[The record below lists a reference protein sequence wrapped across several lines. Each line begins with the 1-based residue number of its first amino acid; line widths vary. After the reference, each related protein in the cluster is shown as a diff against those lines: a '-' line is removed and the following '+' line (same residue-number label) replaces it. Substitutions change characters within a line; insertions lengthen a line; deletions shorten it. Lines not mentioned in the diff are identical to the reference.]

1 MLQLEEKCGAG
12 SVKILIDFSVKSL
25 PKIVPTI
32 NCGEI
37 TMAGFLGDHNSYADG
52 FAVSDY
58 PPIHRRL
65 NGDRS
70 NQAIE
75 VGKLDKPFILNN
87 KYMRLTPR
95 KIATKHF
102 SIN

>member
-1 MLQLEEKCGAG
+1 MGLR
-12 SVKILIDFSVKSL
+12 FR
-25 PKIVPTI
+25 TI
-32 NCGEI
+32 
-37 TMAGFLGDHNSYADG
+37 
-52 FAVSDY
+52 